1 MGKPPFCCLSFQQL
15 LVNRKRKRPFE
26 TDPIRSIFVLSQKY
40 MSIHKIIILVIALVI
55 IPNIIANSPLLPE
68 RMNASSNHYYSIYIM
83 DNGKTDAEDLAAM
96 LLFYNPN
103 VSPSLAQE
111 IANIYFEECIDEG
124 VNHDIAFCQM
134 TLETGF
140 LKFGG
145 SVLRSQNNFCG
156 LGATGGS
163 VRGEYFPD
171 MRTGVRAHIQHLKAY
186 ASKEDI
192 NKPCVDRRYKYVKR
206 GSATTIYALQGK
218 WAADPLYDQKLENL
232 LDRLFL
238 LRRLM
243 ASQQNTFEHSF

>member
-1 MGKPPFCCLSFQQL
+1 MKL
-15 LVNRKRKRPFE
+15 
-26 TDPIRSIFVLSQKY
+26 T
-40 MSIHKIIILVIALVI
+40 KIIILIFALVV
-55 IPNIIANSPLLPE
+55 IPNIKANSPLIPE
-68 RMNASSNHYYSIYIM
+68 TTSATSNHYYSVYIM
-83 DNGKTDAEDLAAM
+83 DLGRSDAEDLAAM
-96 LLFYNPN
+96 LLFYNPQ
-103 VSPSLAQE
+103 VTASMAEE

-140 LKFGG
+140 LKYGG
-145 SVLRSQNNFCG
+145 SVQRSQNNFCG
-156 LGATGGS
+156 LGATGGA
-163 VRGEYFPD
+163 VRGEVFPD
-171 MRTGVRAHIQHLKAY
+171 IRTGVRAHIQHLKAY

-206 GSATTIYALQGK
+206 GSAPTIYALQGK

-243 ASQQNTFEHSF
+243 ASQQNIVERNF